1 MSKFNEIIKDKK
13 LMRGIY
19 ALTLISALL
28 VLVLVIKGPD
38 KGGTLIADSEGRII
52 GIQRAKTSGIE
63 HYDLSLTV
71 KGEES
76 DLERDITLSLQ
87 ASKNSGSSVIS
98 SNRDDK
104 EAALEAEIDRMI
116 NEIEYSKSRKII
128 LPTKLPDGTAIEWR
142 NIPAK
147 QGSSLFTVLLVYLA
161 IAALMIG
168 SKFKEDDS
176 GKSERRSI
184 LMGLPRFCN
193 QLFLMMNAGL
203 ILSDAFDTITG
214 SYVGF
219 ERDDLSFFER
229 ELADL
234 NDAADHHR
242 ISTAE
247 VISEYAV
254 KHDVKEMIRIATILT
269 ENEKRGSDVVESL
282 ERESRYLWDE
292 RKVVARECGKL
303 IDTKMSYPLGLLL
316 IVLIVVTIAPALLN
330 M

>member
-1 MSKFNEIIKDKK
+1 MSRFNEIIKDKK

-28 VLVLVIKGPD
+28 VLALVIKGPD
-38 KGGTLIADSEGRII
+38 KGGTLIADDEGRIV
-52 GIQRAKTSGIE
+52 GIRRAKTSGIE
-63 HYDLSLTV
+63 HYDLELTV
-71 KGEES
+71 KGEDG
-76 DLERDITLSLQ
+76 DLERDITLTLQ
-87 ASKNSGSSVIS
+87 ANKDSSKVIS
-98 SNRDDK
+98 SKSDDK
-104 EAALEAEIDRMI
+104 EAALNAGIDRMI
-116 NEIEYSKSRKII
+116 NEIEYSKSKRII

-142 NIPAK
+142 NIPDK
-147 QGSSLFTVLLVYLA
+147 PGSGLLTVLLVYLA

-168 SKFKEDDS
+168 SKFKEDDN

-214 SYVGF
+214 SYTGF
-219 ERDDLSFFER
+219 DREDLSFFER
-229 ELADL
+229 ELANL
-234 NDAADHHR
+234 NDATDHHR

-247 VISEYAV
+247 VINEYAV

-292 RKVVARECGKL
+292 RKVVARECGKM